1 MTPYQPPHEKPPSVV
16 LPAAVIAL
24 SVVLGLYA
32 ILALPGAGNSNRSL
46 WIAAQEILRS
56 GDTLTFN
63 GARPSRP
70 EPVRN

>member
-1 MTPYQPPHEKPPSVV
+1 MTPYQHPHEKPPSVV

-46 WIAAQEILRS
+46 WIAVQEILRS
-56 GDTLTFN
+56 G
-63 GARPSRP
+63 
-70 EPVRN
+70 